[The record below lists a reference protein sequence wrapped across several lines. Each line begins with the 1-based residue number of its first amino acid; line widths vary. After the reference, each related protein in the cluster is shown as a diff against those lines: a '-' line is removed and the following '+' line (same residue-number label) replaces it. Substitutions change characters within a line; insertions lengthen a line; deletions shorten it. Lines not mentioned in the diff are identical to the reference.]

1 MKGKKQDLNSARG
14 QKDTTAF
21 PQMFSHGHS
30 QMSPISSWQ
39 AGINIHHRTSTNILP
54 WGELYHLQ
62 QVCIAHLLVVLITQQ
77 QYTMGLEA
85 SCSELSW

>member
-21 PQMFSHGHS
+21 PQMVSHGHS
-30 QMSPISSWQ
+30 QMSPTRSWQ
-39 AGINIHHRTSTNILP
+39 AGINIHHSTSTNILP

-62 QVCIAHLLVVLITQQ
+62 Q
-77 QYTMGLEA
+77 GLHSSFISGINYPA
-85 SCSELSW
+85 AVHYGA